1 MKKLIIRTLILLIIL
16 LVIVFAYFYRIWAK
30 EKKIEEQMVMKAR
43 QEVSIL
49 DKIDEISYFTGEK
62 QYYVIMGKDHL
73 GIQLIIWLN
82 ENDKINYQFLTN
94 WVKKEEIEKK
104 ALSLQ
109 PNSSIKRITPGIMQV
124 DRLIYEVLFKDDQG
138 RFGYQYFD
146 LKTGELI
153 KMYLLGK

>member
-1 MKKLIIRTLILLIIL
+1 MKKFIIRILILLIIL

-30 EKKIEEQMVMKAR
+30 EKKVEEQMVMKAR

-82 ENDKINYQFLTN
+82 EKDKINYQFLTN

>member
-1 MKKLIIRTLILLIIL
+1 MKKFIIRILILLIIL

-82 ENDKINYQFLTN
+82 EKDKINYQFLTN

>member
-1 MKKLIIRTLILLIIL
+1 MKKFIIRILILLIIL

-82 ENDKINYQFLTN
+82 EKDKVHYQFLTD